1 MRNEKRVRQNPYKG
15 RLTAAFLVLL
25 LPACHSFPGS
35 IPGGNHR
42 ETIQKKEALLYDYRE
57 IRSARHSVKDGD
69 LILRT
74 GNDFTSLSLRLF
86 SRKDKTYSHAGI
98 ASVEDGKVYVYHA
111 IGGEDNPNEKLRKD
125 RFEVF
130 CNPRTNLGFG
140 IYRYDFS
147 ALIHQRLDSII
158 KKYYQEEIPFDMQFD
173 LKTDDRMYCAEFVY
187 KSVIRASRDTNYL
200 PVSHL
205 HQFAYVATDNLFLN
219 IHAKEICRIHFK

>member
-1 MRNEKRVRQNPYKG
+1 MRNEQRVGQKLYKG
-15 RLTAAFLVLL
+15 GLAAFIVVWLS
-25 LPACHSFPGS
+25 ACHSFRESFPAGKPG
-35 IPGGNHR
+35 
-42 ETIQKKEALLYDYRE
+42 ETLQKKEALLYDYGK
-57 IRSARHSVKDGD
+57 IRSARQSVKDGD

-147 ALIHQRLDSII
+147 ELIHQRLDSII
-158 KKYYQEEIPFDMQFD
+158 KKYYQEEIPFDMQFN

-187 KSVIRASRDTNYL
+187 KSVIRASRDTGYL
-200 PVSHL
+200 PVSYL

-219 IHAKEICRIHFK
+219 SHAKEICRVIFK